1 MSCISAC
8 FLHPSLY
15 NAFSPNGDFNMN
27 SKNNKTACPYC
38 KVEMKKG
45 TSCEGETVLS
55 CPQCHH
61 SYAINPM
68 DRYQQEQED
77 ILAMF

>member
-1 MSCISAC
+1 
-8 FLHPSLY
+8 
-15 NAFSPNGDFNMN
+15 MN